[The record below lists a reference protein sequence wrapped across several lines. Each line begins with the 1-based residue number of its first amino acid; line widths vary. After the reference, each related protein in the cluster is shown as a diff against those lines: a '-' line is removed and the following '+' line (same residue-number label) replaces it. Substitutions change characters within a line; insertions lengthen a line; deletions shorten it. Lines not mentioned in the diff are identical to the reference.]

1 METTTAKAA
10 SGSIFLIEDVED
22 DERTE
27 KQDVFQRFARSWVL
41 HMRRHGESSARAHTA
56 RSAILKLLRDFLVLD
71 LSSSVV
77 KPLLAGHERPREVAI
92 SRRLGATVA
101 TVGHV

>member
-1 METTTAKAA
+1 MSAKTAKP
-10 SGSIFLIEDVED
+10 GKQVVHHGEDVED